1 MAKQPRLPQYQIR
14 KGPDYAGLAMQ
25 AAGAGL
31 SAIQNAAKK
40 AEKQKAYIDKLNKE
54 ADSVEANFRNI
65 ANQQEKSSIVEMD
78 SANRA
83 WVGETATELNDLYMK
98 AYGSSGTRE
107 DREKYKTF
115 QAEAN
120 EYLNIQGS
128 YANLVNLDQQA
139 LEKNKQASNVGS
151 FVNSLTPGSQ
161 YGTNADNYKTA
172 SQMQGQAT
180 NYKVGRDGAGHLV
193 MKYDLRDSAS
203 GVVIADSTET
213 VDMTARVAE
222 FNKTKTNLD
231 YYTVTEE
238 DNLVTTQPTIFD
250 TRYKKTGLLNAKG
263 VTEIVQRYDKVNKK
277 HIKTKVVSREGFEK
291 ALEDPVNGPKLK
303 MALNTD
309 MNQSNFF
316 KKFYQLKES
325 GFGNDGVG
333 KSLPFSEMPWGF
345 ARSFSDEEMK
355 DIMAKDDTIKAAT
368 NDLNN
373 DSVVDMAD
381 TRIKLAEEQK
391 KSGQNMLVNYYASL
405 SPEGEEEL
413 SRTDRFQ
420 YEKDPK
426 DSSKYSQ
433 GTMNKFN
440 NRRKTYNYITK
451 ELWTDPSDHNKGAK
465 ISNMSQYASF
475 MNKIER
481 DKSGASG
488 VQKVEYRT
496 GAELNSQGAGTDNDP
511 NMLYK
516 VTMGQQNAI
525 KNTYPTNF
533 TKDDLANPED
543 LYQTV
548 LSSYEID
555 YETQDYLN
563 KPIGQ

>member
-14 KGPDYAGLAMQ
+14 KGPDFAGLATQ
-25 AAGAGL
+25 AASAGVL
-31 SAIQNAAKK
+31 AIQNAAKK
-40 AEKQKAYIDKLNKE
+40 AEKQKAFIDKLNKE

-65 ANQQEKSSIVEMD
+65 ANEQEKSSVVEMD
-78 SANRA
+78 AANRA
-83 WVGETATELNDLYMK
+83 WVGETAGELNDLYMK
-98 AYGSSGTRE
+98 AYGSSGTKE

-115 QAEAN
+115 QAEAM
-120 EYLNIQGS
+120 EYLNVQGS
-128 YANLVNLDQQA
+128 YANLVNMDQQA
-139 LEKNKQASNVGS
+139 LSKNKNASNVGS
-151 FVNSLTPGSQ
+151 YVGSLTPGSQ
-161 YGTNADNYKTA
+161 YGSNAESYQTA
-172 SQMQGQAT
+172 SQMKGQAT
-180 NYKVGRDGAGHLV
+180 NYKVARNSAGHLV
-193 MKYDLRDSAS
+193 MQYDLRDATT
-203 GVVIADSTET
+203 GKIMQDSTET
-213 VDMTARVAE
+213 IDMTARVAE

-231 YYTVTEE
+231 YYTITEE
-238 DNLVTTQPTIFD
+238 DNLVTTQPTIFES
-250 TRYKKTGLLNAKG
+250 RYKKTGLLNAKG
-263 VTEIVQRYDKVNKK
+263 VTEIVQKYDKVNKK
-277 HIKTKVVSREGFEK
+277 HIKTKVVSKEGFEE
-291 ALEDPVNGPKLK
+291 ALKDPVNGPKLES
-303 MALNTD
+303 ALNTD

-345 ARSFSDEEMK
+345 AKSFSDEEMK
-355 DIMAKDDTIKAAT
+355 EIVTKTPTIAAT
-368 NDLNN
+368 QDLNN
-373 DSVVDMAD
+373 DNVVDLAD
-381 TRIKLAEEQK
+381 TRIKLDGEQK

-413 SRTDRFQ
+413 SRTDRFE
-420 YEKDPK
+420 YEKDSK
-426 DSSKYSQ
+426 DPNKYSQ
-433 GTMNKFN
+433 GTINKFN
-440 NRRKTYNYITK
+440 NRRKTYNYITQ
-451 ELWTDPSDHNKGAK
+451 ELWKDPSDHNKGAK
-465 ISNMSQYASF
+465 ISNMSQYAAF

-488 VQKVEYRT
+488 VQKVEYKT
-496 GAELNSQGAGTDNDP
+496 GAELNSLNIGTNNDP

-533 TKDDLANPED
+533 TEDDLANPED